1 MAEVVIYTRD
11 FCYYSEA
18 AKELLTRKGVA
29 FHEINA
35 SGNREL
41 RQQMIERANGGST
54 FPQVFIGETHVGG
67 CDELYA
73 LEEAGK
79 LDPLLLGA
87 ALKRLEPGAG
97 DASISSTTAVA
108 LIAAWTIA
116 PLAAGAWRTQT
127 RDA

>member
-29 FHEINA
+29 FQEINA

-41 RQQMIERANGGST
+41 RQQMIERANGGNT
-54 FPQVFIGETHVGG
+54 FPQVFVGDTHVGG

-73 LEEAGK
+73 LDDAGK
-79 LDPLLLGA
+79 LD
-87 ALKRLEPGAG
+87 AL
-97 DASISSTTAVA
+97 
-108 LIAAWTIA
+108 
-116 PLAAGAWRTQT
+116 LAA
-127 RDA
+127 

>member
-29 FHEINA
+29 FQEINA

-41 RQQMIERANGGST
+41 RQQMIERANGGNT
-54 FPQVFIGETHVGG
+54 FPQVFIGDTHVGG

-73 LEEAGK
+73 LEDTGK
-79 LDPLLLGA
+79 LDALLA
-87 ALKRLEPGAG
+87 
-97 DASISSTTAVA
+97 T
-108 LIAAWTIA
+108 
-116 PLAAGAWRTQT
+116 
-127 RDA
+127 